1 MHFQNNK
8 LMTLILRCLIV
19 YGIFLWGYSADCAEP
34 PVKQIDQSEQER
46 FFEQHVRPLL
56 IKHCIEC
63 HGPKKQFAE
72 LRLDSQAH
80 LLKGGETGPAIK
92 VNHPDESL
100 LMSAVRRESLEMPPD
115 KPLNKDEIQIL
126 STWIR
131 QGAVWPKNAAI
142 GKTTKTNFSKHW
154 AFQPIQNPSR
164 PAVKETKWPQNDIDY
179 FILSKLE
186 EHHLKPS
193 QPATPATLLR
203 RMSWD
208 LTGLAPT
215 FEQVKTFA
223 EKKGPQSVK
232 AAIDELLDSPH
243 YGERWGRYWLDL
255 ARYADTKGYVFFEK
269 PSFHIAFTFRDYV
282 INSFNQD
289 KPFNEFILEQV
300 AADTLKDQIPHQSQA
315 ALGFITV
322 GPRFKNDAH
331 DIISDR
337 IDVVTRGFLG
347 LTVGCA
353 RCHDHKYD
361 PITIEDY
368 YSLYGVFQNSLEPIN
383 LPFLHQDKIPAD
395 LKAQAQNIKQAADNL
410 EQLYHQQ
417 YEKVRHDSYK
427 RLAEYLSVAHSR
439 RSGPDT
445 VRFDV
450 IVDGD
455 DLNPEVLLKWQEF
468 LDHSEKS
475 SSPAFSLWHQLET
488 IPGTAFPVQAPLLL
502 KTSVQ
507 KNADDRLVQLIAGY
521 LLKMKLESFQDVIR
535 GYAELFT
542 EINQEW
548 DRWTIEAPKPGS
560 DQPRPQF
567 TPEKQIYLQV
577 FLSPHSP
584 LVTPMH
590 GYTILKLFPDRKL
603 QQKVQELNAALDK
616 ARAEAPVELAQML
629 SLEDAEQIIEPRVFK
644 RGNPGTPAQS
654 IQRRYLSFFDQVS
667 AKPFTQGSGRLEF
680 AKAIASPQNPLTAR
694 VIVNRVWQHHFG
706 QGIVSTP
713 SDFGIQGTTPSHPE
727 LLDHL
732 ASWFMQNGWSIKKLH
747 RYILSS
753 ATYQQQSIA
762 NDAGEKIDPA
772 NKLLW
777 RMNRRR
783 QDFETMRDTLL
794 QVSHQL
800 DLKVG
805 GKSINGIT
813 ADSNRRRTIYTSID
827 RQNVPGLLRTF
838 DFPSPDVSSGSR
850 NSTSVP
856 GQSLFL
862 MNHPMVLKSARI
874 LGEEAEQAGNPTAGI
889 QQLFQNILQREP
901 GPEELSDMLE
911 FLKMNQIEKTP
922 ESEPTLPQWEYGYG
936 VYDQKSKTLSNF
948 KALPFWSGTQYQGGD
963 RLPDSKIG
971 WVFLDA
977 TGGHPGNDMNHVAV
991 IRWRAPQ
998 TMTVSVKGTL
1008 KHAMT
1013 QGNGIQGRMLAA
1025 GNLALGPW
1033 TIHNTSVKTDLEN
1046 IQLEKNQTLD
1056 FVVDIAGHLGF
1067 DSFIWAPEIAAQTIE
1082 TAATSKANVKQ
1093 PLTSQWNYSEDFR
1106 KPDPVQFSVWQN
1118 LAQILF
1124 LSNEFQFID

>member
-1 MHFQNNK
+1 M
-8 LMTLILRCLIV
+8 LRGLIISGLLLS
-19 YGIFLWGYSADCAEP
+19 GSAVDSAEP
-34 PVKQIDQSEQER
+34 PDNQLAHPEQER

-72 LRLDSQAH
+72 LRLDSKAQ

-115 KPLNKDEIQIL
+115 KPLNKDEIEIL

-131 QGAVWPKNAAI
+131 QGAVWPENAPI

-186 EHHLKPS
+186 AHHLKPS
-193 QPATPATLLR
+193 QPAAPATLLR

-208 LTGLAPT
+208 LIGLAPT

-223 EKKGPQSVK
+223 EKKEPQSVNT
-232 AAIDELLDSPH
+232 AIDELLASPH

-269 PSFHIAFTFRDYV
+269 PSFHIAYTFRDYV

-300 AADTLKDQIPHQSQA
+300 AADALKDQIPHQSQS

-368 YSLYGVFQNSLEPIN
+368 YSLYGVFQNSLEPIS
-383 LPFLHQDKIPAD
+383 LPFLHQENIPAN
-395 LKAQAQNIKQAADNL
+395 LKAQAQNIKQAAENL
-410 EQLYHQQ
+410 EQLYQQQ
-417 YEKVRHDSYK
+417 YETVRRDGYE
-427 RLAEYLSVAHSR
+427 RLSEYLSVAQSR

-455 DLNPEVLLKWQEF
+455 DLNPEALLKWQEF
-468 LDHSEKS
+468 LDHAEKS
-475 SSPAFSLWHQLET
+475 NSPAFSLWHQLET
-488 IPGTAFPVQAPLLL
+488 IPGNTFSVQAPLLL
-502 KTSVQ
+502 KTSAQ
-507 KNADDRLVQLIAGY
+507 QNADDPLIQLIAGY
-521 LLKMKLESFQDVIR
+521 LLKIKLENFQDVIR

-542 EINQEW
+542 ELNQEW
-548 DRWTIEAPKPGS
+548 DRWSVEAPKPGS
-560 DQPRPQF
+560 DPPQQIF
-567 TPEKQIYLQV
+567 APEKQAFLQV
-577 FLSPHSP
+577 FLGSHSP

-603 QQKVQELNAALDK
+603 QQKVKELNAALDK

-629 SLEDAEQIIEPRVFK
+629 SLEDAKQIIEPRVFK

-654 IQRRYLSFFDQVS
+654 IPRRYLSFFDQIS
-667 AKPFTQGSGRLEF
+667 DEPFTQGSGRLEL

-713 SDFGIQGTTPSHPE
+713 SDFGIQGTAPSHPE

-747 RYILSS
+747 RYIMSS

-783 QDFETMRDTLL
+783 QDFETMRDAIL

-805 GKSINGIT
+805 GKSVNGIT
-813 ADSNRRRTIYTSID
+813 ADSNKRRTIYTSID

-874 LGEEAEQAGNPTAGI
+874 LGEEAEQAANPSAGI

-901 GPEELSDMLE
+901 DPEELSEMLE
-911 FLKMNQIEKTP
+911 FLKMNKIEKTP
-922 ESEPTLPQWEYGYG
+922 ESKPTFPQWEYGYG
-936 VYDQKSKTLSNF
+936 VYNQTSKTLSNF
-948 KALPFWSGTQYQGGD
+948 KALPFWNGSQYQGSD
-963 RLPDSKIG
+963 RLPDPKIG
-971 WVFLDA
+971 WVFLNP

-991 IRWRAPQ
+991 IRWRAPE
-998 TMTVSVKGTL
+998 TMTVSIKGTL

-1013 QGNGIQGRMLAA
+1013 QGNGIQGQILAA
-1025 GNLALGPW
+1025 GKLVLGPW

-1067 DSFIWAPEIAAQTIE
+1067 DTFIWAPEIAAQMIE
-1082 TAATSKANVKQ
+1082 TATTSKADVKQ

-1106 KPDPVQFSVWQN
+1106 KPAPIQFSVWQN